1 MKEADGFVKTQPS
14 YEDLSEFS
22 TQLLRDLQS
31 VMMIMQSSKK
41 SMLITI
47 NRCVDFNQASSGLAL
62 VPNMQVTDLFP
73 MVDQLCD
80 QVKEQYGHVKI
91 YKEYD
96 DSLFAL
102 PEIMTDQLW
111 LEENLYSLLT
121 NAIKYADDEEPVVML
136 YVTQVTRNKREYIK
150 FFVIDEGLGVDPG
163 VEKTLFT
170 FFGHSMQVHT
180 GGSGLGLYTL
190 ACRIKALR
198 GNYGFLPNA
207 FKKYSEVEQHGFAAL
222 STMVREG
229 PVLDKPAHGAVF
241 WFEVPLKIAAN
252 HVESS
257 SGETSRN
264 ELSQPHALV
273 EAARPSFLGLS
284 FHSMT
289 NRPSANSRPSSH
301 RDAGDKSNPN
311 SMRSK
316 STRSVFIAPGG
327 SSLSGRVRINV
338 DHKAKVEASVRRAEH
353 SLRRVGTNVVNI
365 RRSGPDHHH
374 HSIPQSTS
382 PTKAIQH
389 LKALPL
395 FQSDHKL
402 SDSIT
407 NVVKTPNPA
416 TDIIASP
423 HSPTVPCQSVVDDNV
438 LSPSDAHVAAGPSS
452 HAPHGHE
459 GAGHGRDDHHHHG
472 HGHSHGH
479 GHAATMHHLPHS
491 QPPNSHSH
499 HSHHQHHHHPHH
511 LHSQTHHHQSP
522 SSAKSHHGGHNS
534 SSGSVISPETAAALH
549 TMTSGPS
556 VVIAATVTHHTNPH
570 RLHKLQ
576 QLQAEYE
583 AVEQALHNP
592 SGTPEVPGDDLD
604 NRSTNSGAQ
613 SIPSV
618 SKAADPYDNAG
629 AHPSESQRFRPIGLI
644 TIDTAASANG
654 ASASP
659 AAIVAREADQQP
671 LTSEEMKSPPAPET
685 DDGSVERK
693 ATLATGSGATDD
705 TRRSSLTPHNASDAI
720 VVGDQIGKELIPI
733 KHNSSISK
741 NVSRTTS
748 SFQHP
753 IAPTTTMTH
762 SLPKEDLLRRLAV
775 NILVVDDSLP
785 IRKMCSMIL
794 QKQGYQ
800 VTSAVNGKE
809 ALKLMTAWFD
819 HQSHALTAATSS
831 SSTATTP
838 VKVDIVP
845 YDVVLMDIQMPVM
858 DGIEAVTL
866 YRQAE
871 REYNKKLQ
879 AKRASR
885 VAQQK
890 SRAAKAKMR
899 PRTITNKNQA
909 VSPAVHNLL
918 AETDDGSDIE
928 KGERRRLPMKTNVTD
943 EDDED
948 YDGAVVSDGLD
959 DEDDE
964 DFYLTIIA
972 MSACSDF
979 EIIEH
984 ALEIGMTCFMPKPF
998 TITQFHSVAKELGM
1012 DL

>member
-1 MKEADGFVKTQPS
+1 MMKEADGFVKQQPS

-22 TQLLRDLQS
+22 VQLLRDLQS
-31 VMMIMQSSKK
+31 VMMVMQSSKK

-121 NAIKYADDEEPVVML
+121 NAIKYADDDEPVVML

-207 FKKYSEVEQHGFAAL
+207 FKKYAEVEQHGFAAL
-222 STMVREG
+222 STMVRDG

-241 WFEVPLKIAAN
+241 WFEVPMKIAAT
-252 HVESS
+252 HVESG

-264 ELSQPHALV
+264 EQSQSHALA
-273 EAARPSFLGLS
+273 ESARPSFLGLS
-284 FHSMT
+284 FHSIT

-311 SMRSK
+311 SIRAK
-316 STRSVFIAPGG
+316 SARSVFIAPGG

-353 SLRRVGTNVVNI
+353 SLRRVGTNVPNI

-374 HSIPQSTS
+374 GIPHAS

-395 FQSDHKL
+395 FQPDHKP

-407 NVVKTPNPA
+407 NVIKTPNPA
-416 TDIIASP
+416 TDIITSP
-423 HSPTVPCQSVVDDNV
+423 HSSTVPQSVLDDTV
-438 LSPSDAHVAAGPSS
+438 LSPSGADVAAGSPSHPS
-452 HAPHGHE
+452 HGQE
-459 GAGHGRDDHHHHG
+459 SAGHGRDDHHHHG
-472 HGHSHGH
+472 H
-479 GHAATMHHLPHS
+479 AATIHHLPHS
-491 QPPNSHSH
+491 QPPSNHSH
-499 HSHHQHHHHPHH
+499 HPHHHHHHPQH

-534 SSGSVISPETAAALH
+534 SSGSVISPDTAAALH
-549 TMTSGPS
+549 SMTSGPS
-556 VVIAATVTHHTNPH
+556 VVIAATVAHHTNPH

-576 QLQAEYE
+576 QLQAEYD
-583 AVEQALHNP
+583 AVEQALHHQ
-592 SGTPEVPGDDLD
+592 GEVPGDDLD
-604 NRSTNSGAQ
+604 NRSVISGAQ
-613 SIPSV
+613 SVSSV
-618 SKAADPYDNAG
+618 SKAADAYHNAG
-629 AHPSESQRFRPIGLI
+629 SHPSESYRFRPVGL
-644 TIDTAASANG
+644 TTLDTAASTNG
-654 ASASP
+654 ASPSP
-659 AAIVAREADQQP
+659 AAVVVREVDQQP
-671 LTSEEMKSPPAPET
+671 LTSEEMKSPTAPET
-685 DDGSVERK
+685 DDGSLERK
-693 ATLATGSGATDD
+693 ATLAAGSGASDD
-705 TRRSSLTPHNASDAI
+705 TGRSSLTPHHASEAV
-720 VVGDQIGKELIPI
+720 VVGDHIGKELIPS
-733 KHNSSISK
+733 KNNSSISK

-762 SLPKEDLLRRLAV
+762 SLPKDDLLRRLAV

-819 HQSHALTAATSS
+819 HQSHALTS

-899 PRTITNKNQA
+899 PARTTNNNQA
-909 VSPAVHNLL
+909 VSPAVHQLS

-928 KGERRRLPMKTNVTD
+928 KGERRRPPTKTVAD
-943 EDDED
+943 EDED
-948 YDGAVVSDGLD
+948 YDGAVVTDGLD
-959 DEDDE
+959 DEDEE

-998 TITQFHSVAKELGM
+998 TIQQFRSVAKELGM